1 MRNLRDWINPQKV
14 DGTCTIDFTVRK
26 SDARILGNTGNE
38 PNLAQTRQEYART
51 HEDSKEQKQKK
62 KKRKKKR
69 RKKEGEKEERKKE
82 KQTHTSS
89 CA

>member
-1 MRNLRDWINPQKV
+1 MMRNLRDWINPQKV

-51 HEDSKEQKQKK
+51 LADSKEQKREKERKEQ
-62 KKRKKKR
+62 KRKKGKNKINKLHVELR
-69 RKKEGEKEERKKE
+69 WNR
-82 KQTHTSS
+82 
-89 CA
+89 